1 MTARREFL
9 KFLGFGGAAFF
20 FLGHIPYRQWVVYRS
35 QRLLIVAAAAEP
47 EAFPLT
53 ERVAGDLLRAI
64 PETKAEAA
72 RTPTLRHITRLV
84 LSRQIPLAVVTEE
97 QAQLMLLGEGEG
109 RAEGPVPL
117 RVLAF
122 LQEPYVLVAH
132 KEFDRGRAYLVVFG
146 LFDGEGSKALA
157 AGDRTL
163 RAMIDRARAIRV
175 PLHSGILDFL
185 LEIQAGAPPS

>member
-20 FLGHIPYRQWVVYRS
+20 LFGHTPYRQWVVYRS
-35 QRLLIVAAAAEP
+35 HRLLIVAGRAEP

-53 ERVAGDLLRAI
+53 ERLVGDLLRAI
-64 PETKAEAA
+64 PESKAEAA
-72 RTPTLRHITRLV
+72 RTPTLRHITRLL
-84 LSRQIPLAVVTEE
+84 LSRQIPLAVVTAE
-97 QAQLMLLGEGEG
+97 QAELMFRGEGEG

-122 LQEPYVLVAH
+122 LQEPYVLVSH
-132 KEFDRGRAYLVVFG
+132 VEYDRDRAYLVVFG
-146 LFDGEGSKALA
+146 LFDGNGSQALSSRY
-157 AGDRTL
+157 RTL
-163 RAMIDRARAIRV
+163 ATMINRSRAIRV
-175 PLHSGILDFL
+175 PLHSGTFDFL